1 MKKTL
6 KRIIA
11 AAAALPIA
19 AYSVPAFAVEVADAP
34 LPAQTAASAVL
45 IDVTA
50 EDMTVIRESQYTCE
64 WNLLIT
70 AGLWCC
76 TDTTCA
82 MDVSAL
88 YDTVIAH
95 AGSYAAFAEQLFACV
110 EGETLTYS
118 GGVFDI
124 SASIP
129 SALTVLADANGTSLS
144 EQLRNAGADLSD
156 LDMGSLDIPCT
167 IRIKA
172 DFQNTGVSRTVGLSY
187 GIETPDGTYTLAGEN
202 SFQSYFAE
210 KFDVFAASVNAGAAV
225 QAILDNAAAKISAA
239 DVAAGTAMS
248 KQASVT
254 AASLNDALTQIEA
267 SHPEYADKIPASAE
281 TIAQV
286 LESGWNSL
294 FTQINANIV
303 PEGGE
308 INLDVH
314 EVAAIFD
321 SLTNVTLTLEN
332 GYAKISGT
340 LADNQTDAVK
350 AYYAD
355 NAAALATLAQNAV
368 QAGDGDATG
377 LSAYTDG
384 MMLKDTAKIVEASL
398 PLTMLESGSGELYY
412 NVYRTYTFSAPEE
425 TEPAATETTI
435 SEETTETAVTETT
448 EETETSASEE
458 TTVSE
463 TTEAIKTSASEETT
477 VSETTEATETSASEE
492 TTVSETT
499 EASASEET
507 SETSVSETTETTET
521 TDTETDTDNDVDE
534 DHNCGKDDSHRH
546 CGRRHRHRRHHD
558 HGMCPDW
565 NWKDGPKWDWTG
577 CHDWD
582 EFQNWEWV
590 ECPGDEECPYWE
602 HIDKPDW
609 NWEDCTDWEWI
620 DFPEWDL
627 DDCGDE
633 ERRHGGRRECFADFK
648 EMFGDMDSVS
658 FEGGMP
664 CIRLNR

>member
-34 LPAQTAASAVL
+34 LAAQTAASAVL

-50 EDMTVIRESQYTCE
+50 EDMTAIRESQYTCE

-82 MDVSAL
+82 MDVSTL

-110 EGETLTYS
+110 ENETLTYS

-144 EQLRNAGADLSD
+144 DQLQNAGADVSA
-156 LDMGSLDIPCT
+156 LDMSGLDIPCT

-187 GIETPDGTYTLAGEN
+187 GIETADSTFTLAGEN

-210 KFDVFAASVNAGAAV
+210 KFDAFAASVNADAAV
-225 QAILDNAAAKISAA
+225 QTILDNAAAKIGAA
-239 DVAAGTAMS
+239 DIAADSVMN

-267 SHPEYADKIPASAE
+267 SYPEYAHKIPASAE

-286 LESGWNSL
+286 LESSWNSL
-294 FTQINANIV
+294 FTQINANII

-332 GYAKISGT
+332 GYAKISGV
-340 LADNQTDAVK
+340 LADDQTDAVK
-350 AYYAD
+350 AYYTD
-355 NAAALATLAQNAV
+355 NAAAMATLAQNAV

-384 MMLKDTAKIVEASL
+384 MTLEDTAKVVEASL
-398 PLTMLESGSGELYY
+398 PLNMLESGSGELYY

-425 TEPAATETTI
+425 TEPAATETTV
-435 SEETTETAVTETT
+435 SEESTETTVTETT
-448 EETETSASEE
+448 EATETSVPEE

-463 TTEAIKTSASEETT
+463 TTEAVETSVFEETT
-477 VSETTEATETSASEE
+477 VSETTEEAETSASEE
-492 TTVSETT
+492 TATT
-499 EASASEET
+499 AASSG
-507 SETSVSETTETTET
+507 TECTE
-521 TDTETDTDNDVDE
+521 DDDCDDNNHDCDDE
-534 DHNCGKDDSHRH
+534 DDDNHNCDKEDGHRH
-546 CGRRHRHRRHHD
+546 CGRQHRHRRHRD

-565 NWKDGPKWDWTG
+565 NWKEGPKWDWNG

-582 EFQNWEWV
+582 EFQDWEWV
-590 ECPGDEECPYWE
+590 ECPGDKECPYWE
-602 HIDKPDW
+602 HVDKSDW
-609 NWEDCTDWEWI
+609 NWEDCMDWEWI
-620 DFPEWDL
+620 DFPEWNP

-633 ERRHGGRRECFADFK
+633 ERRHGGRRECFTDFK